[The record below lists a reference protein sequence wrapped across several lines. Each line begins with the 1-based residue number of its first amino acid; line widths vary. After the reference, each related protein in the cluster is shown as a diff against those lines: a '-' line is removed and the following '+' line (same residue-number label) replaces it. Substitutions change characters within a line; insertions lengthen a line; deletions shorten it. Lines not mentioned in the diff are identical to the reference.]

1 MVQFQPVVQEWFRD
15 RFGEPTEPQ
24 SLGWPA
30 IQRGENVLIAAP
42 TGSGKTLAAFLCAI
56 DRLVGQSTRQ
66 ALSQSTQIVYISP
79 LKALANDIRM
89 NLLEPLEQ
97 IQQLGNSRGLDL
109 SPIQALVRTG
119 DTLARERARMTR
131 TPPHILVTT
140 PESLFILLTS
150 RGGRT
155 MLKETRTVI
164 VDEIHALA
172 RDKRGAHLSL
182 SLERLEDLTGLP
194 LQRIGLSATQKPIR
208 EVAGFLTG
216 PSRRA
221 RIIDV
226 GHRRKM
232 DLAIEVP
239 GTERGAVISHETWD
253 DVYNRITELIEEHRS
268 TLVFVNTRRLTERL
282 AHQLAQRLG
291 ESAVQ
296 AHHGSLSREIRLDVE
311 SRLKRGKLKA
321 VVATASLELGIDVGW
336 VDLVCQVGSTRN
348 ISLLLQRVGRSGH
361 WKGAIPKGRI
371 FPTTRDELLEC
382 AALVRSIH
390 DGTLDRIIM
399 PRRPLDILAQQMVA
413 AAASREWGDDEMFTT
428 FRRSASYRDLSR
440 QEFDRILAML
450 SEGISTSRGRRGAYL
465 HWDRIRGRIRPRRGA
480 GLVAM
485 TSGGA
490 IPDRADFLVKEEPED
505 TVVGTLDEDFA
516 VESSRGDIFLLG
528 STSWQIQ
535 RVESG
540 TVRVRNAQGAPP
552 TIPFWRGEAPGRT
565 WELSESLSRLREE
578 IVGASDAEAEEWL
591 RKDCG
596 LDQFGAIQA
605 IQYVRAGAAALK
617 MPPTLDC
624 VVAERFFDESGGM
637 QLVVHAP
644 FGTRLNRAWG
654 LALRKRFCRS
664 FNFELQ
670 AAATDNGIL
679 VSLSDQHS
687 FPLETIFSFLSTATV
702 KEILIQA
709 LLDTPLF
716 GTRWRWNACR
726 ALAVPRFAGG
736 RKVPP
741 PLQRMR
747 SDDLL
752 ASVFPEQAA
761 CQENI
766 QGDIEIP
773 DHPLVRET
781 LHDCLTEATDI
792 EGLEEVLA
800 SIETGNIRATAV
812 DTREPSPFSHEIL
825 NANPYA
831 FLDDAPLEER
841 RARAV
846 RTRRNILPEEA
857 RELCDLDPAA
867 IREVSAQAWP
877 TIRDADELHDAFL
890 TLGLMEESE
899 VAPHPGF
906 LQQLLAED
914 RVRRVRLPSASGE
927 AGSDQATGYF
937 ASAERVRLIR
947 MAYPGARFEP
957 EGRCGDGEPIWERDR
972 DLDHQKALTELVRS
986 RLDASGPVTC
996 DELCQRLL
1004 IPEAD
1009 ATASLHALEAE
1020 GHTLRG
1026 RFRPGVEEIEWC
1038 ERGLLAR
1045 IHRMTLGRLRRR
1057 IAPVTAAQFMRFLF
1071 RWQHLSPASR
1081 LHGEVG
1087 LSLILEQLQ
1096 GYEAPA
1102 ASWEMHLL
1110 RVRLH
1115 DYEPPLL
1122 DRACLSGLFTWGRLS
1137 NGFSRKTP
1145 NRTGVRM
1152 KPSRLTPIS
1161 FFRREEMDHYLSLRS
1176 RDTGAGGSSLSHPA
1190 REVMGDLE
1198 RWGASFLE
1206 DLVRGTGRLPLEVE
1220 EGLWELVRCGLVT
1233 ADGFDNL
1240 RAIID
1245 PSRRRGP
1252 QRPSRRRKRKPRVK
1266 PAAGRW
1272 TLLRGR
1278 RDREFESAGSTRDVE
1293 PMARQ
1298 LLKRWGVVFRDLLAR
1313 EPLAPSWRDLVQVYR
1328 RLEARGEIRGGRF
1341 VAGFYGEQFSLP
1353 EALEALRACRRL
1365 EPDGE
1370 VIRVSTAD
1378 PLNLAGIILPGNR
1391 VRPTP
1396 GDFVFYRDGLP
1407 VGDQSNPPPGLPAS
1421 AAPRVRGRS
1430 KPTFAASPPPT

>member
-1 MVQFQPVVQEWFRD
+1 M
-15 RFGEPTEPQ
+15 
-24 SLGWPA
+24 
-30 IQRGENVLIAAP
+30 
-42 TGSGKTLAAFLCAI
+42 
-56 DRLVGQSTRQ
+56 
-66 ALSQSTQIVYISP
+66 
-79 LKALANDIRM
+79 
-89 NLLEPLEQ
+89 
-97 IQQLGNSRGLDL
+97 
-109 SPIQALVRTG
+109 
-119 DTLARERARMTR
+119 
-131 TPPHILVTT
+131 
-140 PESLFILLTS
+140 
-150 RGGRT
+150 
-155 MLKETRTVI
+155 
-164 VDEIHALA
+164 
-172 RDKRGAHLSL
+172 
-182 SLERLEDLTGLP
+182 
-194 LQRIGLSATQKPIR
+194 
-208 EVAGFLTG
+208 AGFLTG
-216 PSRRA
+216 PNRRA

-226 GHRRKM
+226 GHHRKM

-239 GTERGAVISHETWD
+239 GAERGAVISHETWD
-253 DVYNRITELIEEHRS
+253 DVYNRITELMEEHRS
-268 TLVFVNTRRLTERL
+268 TLVFVNTRRLAERL
-282 AHQLAQRLG
+282 AHQLAQRVG

-311 SRLKRGKLKA
+311 SRLKRGELKG

-336 VDLVCQVGSTRN
+336 VDLVCQIGSTRS

-399 PRRPLDILAQQMVA
+399 PRCPLDILAQQMVA
-413 AAASREWGDDEMFTT
+413 AAASREWGDDEMFSR
-428 FRRSASYRDLSR
+428 FRRAASYRDLSR
-440 QEFDRILAML
+440 QDFDRILAML
-450 SEGISTSRGRRGAYL
+450 SEGISTRRGRRGAHL

-528 STSWQIQ
+528 STSWRIQ

-552 TIPFWRGEAPGRT
+552 TVPFWRGEAPGRT
-565 WELSESLSRLREE
+565 WELSHSLSRLREE
-578 IVGASDAEAEEWL
+578 IVRMSDARAEEWL

-605 IQYVRAGAAALK
+605 IRYVRAGAAALK
-617 MPPTLDC
+617 MPPTLEC

-644 FGTRLNRAWG
+644 FGTRINRAWG

-679 VSLSDQHS
+679 ISLSDQHS

-741 PLQRMR
+741 PLQRIR

-766 QGDIEIP
+766 QGDIAVP
-773 DHPLVRET
+773 DHPLVQET

-792 EGLEEVLA
+792 EGLEEILA
-800 SIETGNIRATAV
+800 RIETGNIRATAV
-812 DTREPSPFSHEIL
+812 NTREPSPFSHEIL

-846 RTRRNILPEEA
+846 RTRRSILPEEA
-857 RELCDLDPAA
+857 RELCDLDPGA
-867 IREVSAQAWP
+867 IREVCAQAWP
-877 TIRDADELHDAFL
+877 AIRDADELHDAFL

-899 VAPHPGF
+899 VAPHAD
-906 LQQLLAED
+906 LLRQLLAED
-914 RVRRVRLPSASGE
+914 RVRRVRLPETSEDAGPGRAS
-927 AGSDQATGYF
+927 GYF
-937 ASAERVRLIR
+937 ASAERTRLVRT
-947 MAYPGARFEP
+947 AYPGARFEP
-957 EGRCGDGEPIWERDR
+957 EGGCDEDELVWERDR
-972 DLDHQKALTELVRS
+972 DLDQQKALTELFRS
-986 RLDASGPVTC
+986 RLDASGPLTC
-996 DELCQRLL
+996 RELCRQLR
-1004 IPEAD
+1004 ISEAD
-1009 ATASLHALEAE
+1009 ATAALHALEAE

-1026 RFRPGVEEIEWC
+1026 SFRPGAQETEWC

-1045 IHRMTLGRLRRR
+1045 IHRLTLGRLRRR
-1057 IAPVTAAQFMRFLF
+1057 IAPVSAAQFMRFLF

-1096 GYEAPA
+1096 GYEAAA

-1110 RVRLH
+1110 KVRLH
-1115 DYEPPLL
+1115 NYEPSLL

-1137 NGFSRKTP
+1137 NGFSRGTP
-1145 NRTGVRM
+1145 DRTGVRM

-1161 FFRREEMDHYLSLRS
+1161 FFRREEMAHYLSLRS
-1176 RDTGAGGSSLSHPA
+1176 RDTGADASSLSHPA
-1190 REVMGDLE
+1190 REVLADLE

-1206 DLVRGTGRLPLEVE
+1206 DLVRGTGRLPVEVE

-1245 PSRRRGP
+1245 PLRRRGP
-1252 QRPSRRRKRKPRVK
+1252 HRPSRSRKRKPRVK

-1278 RDREFESAGSTRDVE
+1278 GDHEIESAASTPDLE
-1293 PMARQ
+1293 PLARQ
-1298 LLKRWGVVFRDLLAR
+1298 LLKRWGVVFRDLLASEPSGPDPLERPASGVPAAGSQRRDSGRTVRRRILRRAVLAAGSRGSPQSLPPSGPGRRGDPHVHGGPFEPGRNHPAR
-1313 EPLAPSWRDLVQVYR
+1313 EPRAAHSRQLPLLSRRTPGGGSIESAAGADGRGRCTRPQPAQTYVCSFATTDL
-1328 RLEARGEIRGGRF
+1328 ISSSRF
-1341 VAGFYGEQFSLP
+1341 LGT
-1353 EALEALRACRRL
+1353 
-1365 EPDGE
+1365 
-1370 VIRVSTAD
+1370 IRVRSPARTATSPST
-1378 PLNLAGIILPGNR
+1378 PTTTTVSAGSS
-1391 VRPTP
+1391 
-1396 GDFVFYRDGLP
+1396 
-1407 VGDQSNPPPGLPAS
+1407 Q
-1421 AAPRVRGRS
+1421 
-1430 KPTFAASPPPT
+1430 

>member
-24 SLGWPA
+24 RLGWPA
-30 IQRGENVLIAAP
+30 IQKGENVLVAAP

-66 ALSQSTQIVYISP
+66 ELSQSTQIVYVSP

-97 IQQLGNSRGLDL
+97 IQQLGDSRGLEL

-119 DTLARERARMTR
+119 DTLPRERARMTR

-150 RGGRT
+150 RGGRE
-155 MLKETRTVI
+155 MLQETGTVI

-182 SLERLEDLTGLP
+182 SLERLEDLTGSAF
-194 LQRIGLSATQKPIR
+194 QRIGLSATQKPIR
-208 EVAGFLTG
+208 EIAGFLTG
-216 PSRRA
+216 PDRQA

-232 DLAIEVP
+232 DLAVEVP
-239 GTERGAVISHETWD
+239 GVERGAVISHETWD
-253 DVYNRITELIEEHRS
+253 DVYNRVTELIEEHRA
-268 TLVFVNTRRLTERL
+268 TLVFVNTRRLAERL

-311 SRLKRGKLKA
+311 SRLKRGELKA

-336 VDLVCQVGSTRN
+336 VDLVCQIGSTRS

-428 FRRSASYRDLSR
+428 FRRASSYRDLSR

-465 HWDRIRGRIRPRRGA
+465 HWDRIQGRIRPRRGA

-528 STSWQIQ
+528 STSWRIR

-565 WELSESLSRLREE
+565 WELSESLSRLRED
-578 IVGASDAEAEEWL
+578 IVRTSDARAEEWL

-596 LDQFGAIQA
+596 LGRFGAVQA

-617 MPPTLDC
+617 APPTLEC

-679 VSLSDQHS
+679 ISLSDQHS
-687 FPLETIFSFLSTATV
+687 FPLETIFSFLSASSV

-766 QGDIEIP
+766 QGDIAIP
-773 DHPLVRET
+773 DHPLVQET

-792 EGLEEVLA
+792 EGLTEVLER
-800 SIETGNIRATAV
+800 IETGNIRVAAV

-857 RELCDLDPAA
+857 RDLCDLDPGA
-867 IREVSAQAWP
+867 IREVCIQAWP

-890 TLGLMEESE
+890 TLGLMRESE
-899 VAPHPGF
+899 LAPHAD
-906 LQQLLAED
+906 LLLRLLAEG
-914 RVRRVRLPSASGE
+914 RVRRVRLPAVSE
-927 AGSDQATGYF
+927 DAGSGQAAVYF
-937 ASAERVRLIR
+937 ASSERTRLIR
-947 MAYPGARFEP
+947 MAYPGAQLEP
-957 EGRCGDGEPIWERDR
+957 AVLSGGDDLVWERDR
-972 DLDHQKALTELVRS
+972 DLDHEKALTELVRS
-986 RLDASGPVTC
+986 RLDASGPLTC
-996 DELCQRLL
+996 RELCRQLR
-1004 IPEAD
+1004 IPEAG
-1009 ATASLHALEAE
+1009 ATAALHALEAE

-1026 RFRPGVEEIEWC
+1026 RFRPGIEETEWC

-1057 IAPVTAAQFMRFLF
+1057 IAPVSAAQFMRFLF
-1071 RWQHLSPASR
+1071 RWQHLSPAGR

-1102 ASWEMHLL
+1102 AAWETHLL
-1110 RVRLH
+1110 KVRLH
-1115 DYEPPLL
+1115 DYEPSLL

-1137 NGFSRKTP
+1137 NGFSRATP
-1145 NRTGVRM
+1145 DRTGARM

-1161 FFRREEMDHYLSLRS
+1161 FFRRDEMDHYLSLRS
-1176 RDTGAGGSSLSHPA
+1176 GADGADTSSLSHPA
-1190 REVMGDLE
+1190 REVLADLE

-1252 QRPSRRRKRKPRVK
+1252 HRPSRNRKRKPRVK

-1272 TLLRGR
+1272 TLLRRR
-1278 RDREFESAGSTRDVE
+1278 RDRETESADPARDLE
-1293 PMARQ
+1293 PLARQ

-1313 EPLAPSWRDLVQVYR
+1313 EPCAPSWRNLLQVYR

-1341 VAGFYGEQFSLP
+1341 IAGFYGDQFSLP
-1353 EALEALRACRRL
+1353 EALWKRSGPAGAWSR
-1365 EPDGE
+1365 
-1370 VIRVSTAD
+1370 TA
-1378 PLNLAGIILPGNR
+1378 R
-1391 VRPTP
+1391 
-1396 GDFVFYRDGLP
+1396 
-1407 VGDQSNPPPGLPAS
+1407 
-1421 AAPRVRGRS
+1421 
-1430 KPTFAASPPPT
+1430 

>member
-1 MVQFQPVVQEWFRD
+1 MVQFQAVVEEWFRD

-24 SLGWPA
+24 NLGWPA
-30 IQRGENVLIAAP
+30 IQEGENVLIAAP

-56 DRLVGQSTRQ
+56 DRLIGQSSRGE
-66 ALSQSTQIVYISP
+66 LSQSTQIVYVSP
-79 LKALANDIRM
+79 LKALANDVRM

-97 IQQLGNSRGLDL
+97 ILELGRSRGMEL
-109 SPIQALVRTG
+109 SPVQALVRTG

-150 RGGRT
+150 RGGRK
-155 MLKETRTVI
+155 MLEDTRTVI

-182 SLERLEDLTGLP
+182 SLERLEDLTGSAF
-194 LQRIGLSATQKPIR
+194 QRIGLSATQKPIR

-216 PSRRA
+216 PGRRA

-226 GHRRKM
+226 GHRREM
-232 DLAIEVP
+232 DLAVEVP
-239 GTERGAVISHETWD
+239 GAERGAVISHETWD

-268 TLVFVNTRRLTERL
+268 TLVFVNTRRLAERL

-311 SRLKRGKLKA
+311 ARLKRGDLKA

-336 VDLVCQVGSTRN
+336 VDLVCQIGSTRN

-382 AALVRSIH
+382 AALVRSVH

-399 PRRPLDILAQQMVA
+399 PRSPLDILAQQMVA
-413 AAASREWGDDEMFTT
+413 AAASREWEDSEMYST
-428 FRRSASYRDLSR
+428 FRRAASYRDLSR

-450 SEGISTSRGRRGAYL
+450 SEGISTRRGRRGAYL
-465 HWDRIRGRIRPRRGA
+465 HWDRIRGRIRPRRSA

-552 TIPFWRGEAPGRT
+552 TVPFWRGEAPGRT

-578 IVGASDAEAEEWL
+578 IVRSSDGQAEEWL

-596 LDQFGAIQA
+596 LDQFGAMQA

-617 MPPTLDC
+617 MPPTLEQ

-679 VSLSDQHS
+679 ISLSDQHS
-687 FPLETIFSFLSTATV
+687 FPLETIFSFLSSASV

-726 ALAVPRFAGG
+726 ALAIPRFAGG

-766 QGDIEIP
+766 QGDIAVP
-773 DHPLVRET
+773 DHPLVQET

-800 SIETGNIRATAV
+800 RIESGNIRTTAV

-857 RELCDLDPAA
+857 RDLCDLDPAA
-867 IREVSAQAWP
+867 IREVCTQSWP

-890 TLGLMEESE
+890 TLGLMAESE
-899 VAPHPGF
+899 VAPHAEL
-906 LQQLLAED
+906 LQQLVAED
-914 RVRRVRLPSASGE
+914 RVRRVRLPAALGATE
-927 AGSDQATGYF
+927 SDQAAEYF
-937 ASAERVRLIR
+937 ASAERSRLIR
-947 MAYPGARFEP
+947 LAYPGARFEP
-957 EGRCGDGEPIWERDR
+957 EDARGADEPVWERDR
-972 DLDHQKALTELVRS
+972 DLDHDKALTELVRS
-986 RLDASGPVTC
+986 RLDASGPLTC
-996 DELCQRLL
+996 GDLCRRLR
-1004 IPEAD
+1004 IPEAG
-1009 ATASLHALEAE
+1009 ATAALHALEAE

-1026 RFRPGVEEIEWC
+1026 RFRPGVQETEWC

-1045 IHRMTLGRLRRR
+1045 IHRMTLGRLRRQ
-1057 IAPVTAAQFMRFLF
+1057 IAPVPAAQFMRFLF

-1110 RVRLH
+1110 KVRLH
-1115 DYEPPLL
+1115 NYDPSLL
-1122 DRACLSGLFTWGRLS
+1122 DRACLSGLFTWGRLG
-1137 NGFSRKTP
+1137 NGSSRAAA
-1145 NRTGVRM
+1145 NRTSVRP
-1152 KPSRLTPIS
+1152 KPSRLTRIS

-1176 RDTGAGGSSLSHPA
+1176 QGNGADTSSLSHPA
-1190 REVMGDLE
+1190 REILADLE

-1206 DLVRGTGRLPLEVE
+1206 DLVRGTGRLPVEVE

-1240 RAIID
+1240 RALID
-1245 PSRRRGP
+1245 PARRRGP
-1252 QRPSRRRKRKPRVK
+1252 HRPSRRRKGKPRVK
-1266 PAAGRW
+1266 PASGRW
-1272 TLLRGR
+1272 TLFRGR
-1278 RDREFESAGSTRDVE
+1278 RDREPDAETSDPKLE
-1293 PMARQ
+1293 PLARQ

-1313 EPLAPSWRDLVQVYR
+1313 EPCAPPWRDLLQVYR

-1341 VAGFYGEQFSLP
+1341 VAGFYGDQFCLP

-1396 GDFVFYRDGLP
+1396 SDFLFYRDGLP
-1407 VGDQSNPPPGLPAS
+1407 VGDRSNPPPGLAS
-1421 AAPRVRGRS
+1421 EAAPRIRS
-1430 KPTFAASPPPT
+1430 RRKPTIAASPPPS

>member
-1 MVQFQPVVQEWFRD
+1 MVQFQPLVQEWFRD

-24 SLGWPA
+24 RLGWPA
-30 IQRGENVLIAAP
+30 IQTGENVLIAAP

-56 DRLVGQSTRQ
+56 DGLIGQSSRGE
-66 ALSQSTQIVYISP
+66 LSQSTRIVYVSP

-97 IQQLGNSRGLDL
+97 IQQLGNSRGMEL
-109 SPIQALVRTG
+109 SPVQALVRTG

-150 RGGRT
+150 RGGRN
-155 MLKETRTVI
+155 MLRETRTVI

-182 SLERLEDLTGLP
+182 TLERLEDLTGSAF
-194 LQRIGLSATQKPIR
+194 QRIGLSATQKPIR
-208 EVAGFLTG
+208 EIAGFLTG
-216 PSRRA
+216 PDRRA

-226 GHRRKM
+226 GHRRDM

-239 GTERGAVISHETWD
+239 GAERGAVISHETWD
-253 DVYNRITELIEEHRS
+253 DVYNRITDLIEEHRA
-268 TLVFVNTRRLTERL
+268 TLVFVNTRRLAERL

-311 SRLKRGKLKA
+311 SRLKGGELKG

-336 VDLVCQVGSTRN
+336 VDLVCQIGSTRN
-348 ISLLLQRVGRSGH
+348 IALLLQRVGRSGH

-399 PRRPLDILAQQMVA
+399 PRCPLDVLAQQMVA
-413 AAASREWGDDEMFTT
+413 AAASREWGDEEMFST
-428 FRRSASYRDLSR
+428 FRRAASYRDLSR
-440 QEFDRILAML
+440 RDFDRILAML
-450 SEGISTSRGRRGAYL
+450 SEGISTRRGRRGAYL

-528 STSWQIQ
+528 STSWRIR

-552 TIPFWRGEAPGRT
+552 TVPFWRGEAPGRT

-578 IVGASDAEAEEWL
+578 IVQASDAQAEEWL

-605 IQYVRAGAAALK
+605 IQYVRAGAAALT
-617 MPPTLDC
+617 MPPTLEQ

-679 VSLSDQHS
+679 ISLSDQHS
-687 FPLETIFSFLSTATV
+687 FPLETIFSFLSAASV

-766 QGDIEIP
+766 QGDIAVP
-773 DHPLVRET
+773 DHPLVQET

-800 SIETGNIRATAV
+800 RIESGNIRAAAV

-857 RELCDLDPAA
+857 RDLCDLDPDA
-867 IREVSAQAWP
+867 IREVCSQAWP

-890 TLGLMEESE
+890 TLGLMAESE
-899 VAPHPGF
+899 VAPHTN
-906 LQQLLAED
+906 LLRQLLAEN
-914 RVRRVRLPSASGE
+914 RVRPVRLPATPEDAQSDPAS
-927 AGSDQATGYF
+927 GYF
-937 ASAERVRLIR
+937 ASAERTRLIR
-947 MAYPGARFEP
+947 LAYPGAQFEP
-957 EGRCGDGEPIWERDR
+957 AGRRDADEPVWERDR
-972 DLDHQKALTELVRS
+972 DLDHQGALTELVRS
-986 RLDASGPVTC
+986 RLDASGPLTC
-996 DELCQRLL
+996 REIWERLR
-1004 IPEAD
+1004 IPEAG
-1009 ATASLHALEAE
+1009 ATAALHALEAE

-1026 RFRPGVEEIEWC
+1026 SFRPGIEEIEWC

-1057 IAPVTAAQFMRFLF
+1057 IAPVSAAQFMRFLF

-1102 ASWEMHLL
+1102 ASWERHLL
-1110 RVRLH
+1110 KVRLH

-1137 NGFSRKTP
+1137 NGFSRAAP
-1145 NRTGVRM
+1145 GRTGARM

-1161 FFRREEMDHYLSLRS
+1161 FLRREAMEHYLSLRS
-1176 RDTGAGGSSLSHPA
+1176 GANGADTSSLSHPA
-1190 REVMGDLE
+1190 REILADLE

-1206 DLVRGTGRLPLEVE
+1206 DLVRGTGRLPVEVE

-1240 RAIID
+1240 RALID

-1252 QRPSRRRKRKPRVK
+1252 HRRSRIRKRKPRVK

-1272 TLLRGR
+1272 TLLRRRRGR
-1278 RDREFESAGSTRDVE
+1278 ETESADSTRDLE
-1293 PMARQ
+1293 PLARQ

-1313 EPLAPSWRDLVQVYR
+1313 EPCAPSWRDLLQVYR

-1341 VAGFYGEQFSLP
+1341 IAGFYGDQFSLP

-1396 GDFVFYRDGLP
+1396 GGFLFYRDGLP
-1407 VGDQSNPPPGLPAS
+1407 VGDRENPPAGLTAGAAS
-1421 AAPRVRGRS
+1421 GIRTSR
-1430 KPTFAASPPPT
+1430 KPTIAASPPPT

>member
-1 MVQFQPVVQEWFRD
+1 MFQPVVQEWFRD

-24 SLGWPA
+24 SQGWPA

-56 DRLVGQSTRQ
+56 DRLIGQSSRGE
-66 ALSQSTQIVYISP
+66 LSQRTQIVYVSP

-97 IQQLGNSRGLDL
+97 IQHLGRSRGMEL
-109 SPIQALVRTG
+109 SPVQALVRTG
-119 DTLARERARMTR
+119 DTLPRERARMTR
-131 TPPHILVTT
+131 NPPHILVTT

-150 RGGRT
+150 RGGRK
-155 MLKETRTVI
+155 MLEETRTVI

-182 SLERLEDLTGLP
+182 SLERLEDLTGSAF
-194 LQRIGLSATQKPIR
+194 QRIGLSATQNPIR

-216 PSRRA
+216 PNRRA
-221 RIIDV
+221 RTIDV
-226 GHRRKM
+226 GHRRQM

-239 GTERGAVISHETWD
+239 GAERSAVISHETWD
-253 DVYNRITELIEEHRS
+253 DVYNRVTELIEEHRA
-268 TLVFVNTRRLTERL
+268 TLVFVNTRRLAERL

-311 SRLKRGKLKA
+311 ARLKRGELKG

-336 VDLVCQVGSTRN
+336 VDLVCQIGSTRN
-348 ISLLLQRVGRSGH
+348 IALLLQRVGRSGH

-390 DGTLDRIIM
+390 DGTLDRIII
-399 PRRPLDILAQQMVA
+399 PRCPLDILAQQMVA
-413 AAASREWGDDEMFTT
+413 AAASREWGDDEMFST
-428 FRRSASYRDLSR
+428 FRRAASYRDLSR
-440 QEFDRILAML
+440 QDFDRILAML
-450 SEGISTSRGRRGAYL
+450 SEGISTRRGRRGAYL

-490 IPDRADFLVKEEPED
+490 IPDTADFLVKEEPED

-528 STSWQIQ
+528 STSWRIQ

-540 TVRVRNAQGAPP
+540 TVRVRDAHGAPP

-565 WELSESLSRLREE
+565 WELSHSLSRLREE
-578 IVGASDAEAEEWL
+578 IFRMSDEQAEERL
-591 RKDCG
+591 RNDCG
-596 LDQFGAIQA
+596 LDQFGAIQT
-605 IQYVRAGAAALK
+605 IQYVRAGATALK
-617 MPPTLDC
+617 TPPTLEC
-624 VVAERFFDESGGM
+624 IVAERFFDESGGM

-679 VSLSDQHS
+679 ISLSDQHS
-687 FPLETIFSFLSTATV
+687 FPLETIFSFLSTASV

-741 PLQRMR
+741 PLQRIR

-766 QGDIEIP
+766 QGDIAIP
-773 DHPLVRET
+773 DHPLVQET

-800 SIETGNIRATAV
+800 GIETGKIRTAAV

-857 RELCDLDPAA
+857 RDLCDLDPGGH
-867 IREVSAQAWP
+867 SG
-877 TIRDADELHDAFL
+877 
-890 TLGLMEESE
+890 GLN
-899 VAPHPGF
+899 
-906 LQQLLAED
+906 
-914 RVRRVRLPSASGE
+914 
-927 AGSDQATGYF
+927 
-937 ASAERVRLIR
+937 
-947 MAYPGARFEP
+947 
-957 EGRCGDGEPIWERDR
+957 
-972 DLDHQKALTELVRS
+972 
-986 RLDASGPVTC
+986 
-996 DELCQRLL
+996 
-1004 IPEAD
+1004 
-1009 ATASLHALEAE
+1009 
-1020 GHTLRG
+1020 
-1026 RFRPGVEEIEWC
+1026 
-1038 ERGLLAR
+1038 
-1045 IHRMTLGRLRRR
+1045 
-1057 IAPVTAAQFMRFLF
+1057 
-1071 RWQHLSPASR
+1071 
-1081 LHGEVG
+1081 
-1087 LSLILEQLQ
+1087 
-1096 GYEAPA
+1096 
-1102 ASWEMHLL
+1102 
-1110 RVRLH
+1110 
-1115 DYEPPLL
+1115 
-1122 DRACLSGLFTWGRLS
+1122 SGLANDPGR
-1137 NGFSRKTP
+1137 G
-1145 NRTGVRM
+1145 
-1152 KPSRLTPIS
+1152 
-1161 FFRREEMDHYLSLRS
+1161 
-1176 RDTGAGGSSLSHPA
+1176 
-1190 REVMGDLE
+1190 
-1198 RWGASFLE
+1198 
-1206 DLVRGTGRLPLEVE
+1206 
-1220 EGLWELVRCGLVT
+1220 
-1233 ADGFDNL
+1233 
-1240 RAIID
+1240 
-1245 PSRRRGP
+1245 
-1252 QRPSRRRKRKPRVK
+1252 
-1266 PAAGRW
+1266 
-1272 TLLRGR
+1272 
-1278 RDREFESAGSTRDVE
+1278 
-1293 PMARQ
+1293 
-1298 LLKRWGVVFRDLLAR
+1298 
-1313 EPLAPSWRDLVQVYR
+1313 
-1328 RLEARGEIRGGRF
+1328 
-1341 VAGFYGEQFSLP
+1341 
-1353 EALEALRACRRL
+1353 
-1365 EPDGE
+1365 
-1370 VIRVSTAD
+1370 
-1378 PLNLAGIILPGNR
+1378 
-1391 VRPTP
+1391 
-1396 GDFVFYRDGLP
+1396 
-1407 VGDQSNPPPGLPAS
+1407 
-1421 AAPRVRGRS
+1421 
-1430 KPTFAASPPPT
+1430 

>member
-1 MVQFQPVVQEWFRD
+1 MFQPVVQEWFRD

-24 SLGWPA
+24 SRGWPA

-56 DRLVGQSTRQ
+56 DRLIGQSFRGE
-66 ALSQSTQIVYISP
+66 LSQRTQIVYVSP

-97 IQQLGNSRGLDL
+97 IQQLGRSRGMEL
-109 SPIQALVRTG
+109 SPVQALVRTG
-119 DTLARERARMTR
+119 DTLPRERARMTR
-131 TPPHILVTT
+131 NPPHILVTT

-150 RGGRT
+150 RGGRK
-155 MLKETRTVI
+155 MLEETRTVI

-182 SLERLEDLTGLP
+182 SLERLEDLTGSAF
-194 LQRIGLSATQKPIR
+194 QRIGLSATQNPIR

-216 PSRRA
+216 PNRRA

-226 GHRRKM
+226 GHRRQM

-239 GTERGAVISHETWD
+239 GAERSAVISHETWD
-253 DVYNRITELIEEHRS
+253 DVYNRITELIEEHRA
-268 TLVFVNTRRLTERL
+268 TLVFVNTRRLAERL

-311 SRLKRGKLKA
+311 ARLKRGELKG

-336 VDLVCQVGSTRN
+336 VDLVCQIGSTRN
-348 ISLLLQRVGRSGH
+348 IALLLQRVGRSGH

-390 DGTLDRIIM
+390 DGTLDRIII
-399 PRRPLDILAQQMVA
+399 PRCPLDILAQQMVA
-413 AAASREWGDDEMFTT
+413 AAASREWGDDEMFST
-428 FRRSASYRDLSR
+428 FRRAASYRDLSR
-440 QEFDRILAML
+440 QDFDRMLAML
-450 SEGISTSRGRRGAYL
+450 SEGISTRRGRRGAYL
-465 HWDRIRGRIRPRRGA
+465 HWDRIRERIRPRRGA

-490 IPDRADFLVKEEPED
+490 IPDTADFLVKEEPED

-528 STSWQIQ
+528 STSWRIQ

-540 TVRVRNAQGAPP
+540 TVRVRDAHGAPP

-565 WELSESLSRLREE
+565 WELSHSLSRLREE
-578 IVGASDAEAEEWL
+578 IFRMSDEQAEERL
-591 RKDCG
+591 RNDCG
-596 LDQFGAIQA
+596 LDQFGAIQT
-605 IQYVRAGAAALK
+605 IQYVRAGATALK
-617 MPPTLDC
+617 TPPTLEC
-624 VVAERFFDESGGM
+624 IVAERFFDESGGM

-679 VSLSDQHS
+679 ISLSDQHS
-687 FPLETIFSFLSTATV
+687 FPLETIFSFLSTASV

-741 PLQRMR
+741 PLQRIR

-766 QGDIEIP
+766 QGDIAIP
-773 DHPLVRET
+773 DHPLVQET

-800 SIETGNIRATAV
+800 GIETGKIRTAAV

-857 RELCDLDPAA
+857 RDLCDLDPEA
-867 IREVSAQAWP
+867 IREVSIQAWP

-899 VAPHPGF
+899 VAPHAEL

-914 RVRRVRLPSASGE
+914 RVRRVRLPAASGE
-927 AGSDQATGYF
+927 SAPDPATGYF
-937 ASAERVRLIR
+937 ASAERARLIR
-947 MAYPGARFEP
+947 MAYPGACFEP
-957 EGRCGDGEPIWERDR
+957 DDRSGADEPVWDRDR

-986 RLDASGPVTC
+986 RLDSSGPLTC
-996 DELCQRLL
+996 RELCRRLR
-1004 IPEAD
+1004 IPEAG
-1009 ATASLHALEAE
+1009 ATAALHALEAE

-1026 RFRPGVEEIEWC
+1026 RFRPGAEETEWC

-1057 IAPVTAAQFMRFLF
+1057 IAPVSAAQFMRFLF
-1071 RWQHLSPASR
+1071 RWQHLSPSSR

-1087 LSLILEQLQ
+1087 LSLILELLQ

-1102 ASWEMHLL
+1102 ASWETHLL
-1110 RVRLH
+1110 KVRLH
-1115 DYEPPLL
+1115 DYEPSLL

-1137 NGFSRKTP
+1137 NGISRESS
-1145 NRTGVRM
+1145 NRTGARM
-1152 KPSRLTPIS
+1152 KPNRLTPIS
-1161 FFRREEMDHYLSLRS
+1161 FYRREEMDHYLSLRS
-1176 RDTGAGGSSLSHPA
+1176 PSNGTGNSSLSHPA
-1190 REVMGDLE
+1190 REVLADLE

-1206 DLVRGTGRLPLEVE
+1206 DLVRGTGRLPVEVE
-1220 EGLWELVRCGLVT
+1220 EGLWELVRFGLVT

-1245 PSRRRGP
+1245 PSRRRGTH
-1252 QRPSRRRKRKPRVK
+1252 RPSRRRKRKPRVK

-1278 RDREFESAGSTRDVE
+1278 SDGEIQPDSSTPDLE
-1293 PMARQ
+1293 PLARQ

-1313 EPLAPSWRDLVQVYR
+1313 EPFAPPWRDLLQVYR

-1341 VAGFYGEQFSLP
+1341 VAGFYGDQFSLP

-1370 VIRVSTAD
+1370 VIRVATAD

-1396 GDFVFYRDGLP
+1396 GDFLYYRDGLP
-1407 VGDQSNPPPGLPAS
+1407 AGDQANPPPGLPAG
-1421 AAPRVRGRS
+1421 AASGIRTPRR
-1430 KPTFAASPPPT
+1430 PTIAASPPPA